1 MSENLSSRSIAGW
14 IPILHWIRLYD
25 AGRFRLDLM
34 AGLSLAAFTI
44 PESLAYASL
53 AQLPPITGLYC
64 YLVAGLAYVIFGTS
78 RQLAVGPT
86 SALAIVI
93 ATSVAALGGGDPAR
107 TLGLASALALIVGI
121 VSVAGRSI
129 GLANAAYFISDP
141 ILTGFKTGAGL
152 YIASTQLP
160 KLFGIE
166 GISGNFFERIAHVVK
181 ELPSTHMPS
190 LLMGAAAIALFIGLQ
205 RLLPGRPTTL
215 VVVAASIIVMS
226 LLGAGTTGIKVVGSC
241 RPACRGLA
249 FPTSTSRTFRC

>member
-1 MSENLSSRSIAGW
+1 MSESSSGGSGAGW
-14 IPILHWIRLYD
+14 IPILQWMPSYD
-25 AGRFRLDLM
+25 GNRFRLDLI

-64 YLVAGLAYVIFGTS
+64 YLVAGIAYAIFGTS

-93 ATSVAALGGGDPAR
+93 ATSIATLGAGDVTR

-121 VSVAGRSI
+121 VSIAGRGI

-141 ILTGFKTGAGL
+141 ILTGFKAGAAL

-166 GISGNFFERIAHVVK
+166 GIKGNFFGRIARVIR
-181 ELPSTHMPS
+181 ELPATHMPS
-190 LLMGAAAIALFIGLQ
+190 LLMGSAAIVLFAATPVPGPADHAGGHRGFHHRDVDVGCRCNGDQDRRRATVGATRIWSSRYPGL
-205 RLLPGRPTTL
+205 
-215 VVVAASIIVMS
+215 
-226 LLGAGTTGIKVVGSC
+226 
-241 RPACRGLA
+241 
-249 FPTSTSRTFRC
+249 